1 VAKFPMLNVGLWVA
15 DRDVLCD
22 VNQCNLTVTAAEI
35 PTTVFGCAD
44 STDRGWETSI
54 AGKRSAKLTYAGF
67 SDFSA
72 ADLSG
77 QTFADLGGLQPITVL
92 PDMTAT
98 PALGDL
104 AYFFRARR
112 YEVSMDDTHGDVA
125 KVAVTAT
132 GSSATIR
139 GRLMVPKAAV
149 AATGASA
156 SSQVGAVSATQ
167 SVYAS
172 LHVFAV
178 SGTSP
183 TLDVTV
189 GSDDNSDLTSETSRL
204 TFPQATAVGSGWQS
218 LAGAITDDYWVV
230 NYIIGGT
237 TPSFTFA
244 VALGIA

>member
-1 VAKFPMLNVGLWVA
+1 MAKAMQNVGLWVA
-15 DRDVLCD
+15 DRDVACD
-22 VNQCNLTVTAAEI
+22 VNQCDLTVTVAELS
-35 PTTVFGCAD
+35 TTVFGCAD
-44 STDRGWETSI
+44 STDRGWESSI
-54 AGKRSAKLTYAGF
+54 SGKRSAKLAYAGF

-77 QTFADLGGLQPITVL
+77 QTFADLGGLQPITVT
-92 PDMTAT
+92 PDIPAT

-112 YEVSMDDTHGDVA
+112 YEVSMVDTHGDVA
-125 KVAVTAT
+125 KVSVTAG
-132 GSSATIR
+132 GSGDVIR
-139 GRLMVPKAAV
+139 GRLMVPKSAIT
-149 AATGASA
+149 ATGSSA

-172 LHVFAV
+172 LHVFTV

-189 GSDDNSDLTSETSRL
+189 GSDDNSGLTSETSRL
-204 TFPQATAVGSGWQS
+204 TFPQATGVGSGWQS

-230 NYIIGGT
+230 NYTIGGT

-244 VALGIA
+244 VAIGIA